1 MKKEGEK
8 MVLGEKDFEFI
19 CPVKTDTMKNI
30 EGGYF
35 CYDCE
40 KKVFDV
46 TEYSED
52 EFTTLK
58 TEQSDLCVNFKKIV
72 TTTLIL
78 NSAFCVASGETYTLS
93 KPILIEQNRE
103 VEMGGGISPIT
114 FFEEENVTVP
124 IEPFIVPPSREDEN
138 STEKDE
144 KGKAV
149 I

>member
-1 MKKEGEK
+1 MKKNNEK
-8 MVLGEKDFEFI
+8 IELSEKDFEFV
-19 CPVKTDTMKNI
+19 CPVKTDTMKDI

-46 TEYSED
+46 TDYTED
-52 EFTTLK
+52 EFITLK
-58 TEQSDLCVNFKKIV
+58 HEQSNLCVNFKKIV

-78 NSAFCVASGETYTLS
+78 NSAFCVASGETHALS
-93 KPILIEQNRE
+93 KPVLLEQNKE
-103 VEMGGGISPIT
+103 IEMGGGIGAIT

-124 IEPFIVPPSREDEN
+124 IEPFIAPPSREDVN
-138 STEKDE
+138 STEEDK
-144 KGKAV
+144 KGKDL

>member
-1 MKKEGEK
+1 MKKESK
-8 MVLGEKDFEFI
+8 KIALSEKDFEFI

-46 TEYSED
+46 TDYTED

-78 NSAFCVASGETYTLS
+78 NSAFCVASGEMYTLS
-93 KPILIEQNRE
+93 KPIFLEQKKE
-103 VEMGGGISPIT
+103 VEMGGGSSPIT

-124 IEPFIVPPSREDEN
+124 IEPFIAPPSKEDEN
-138 STEKDE
+138 STQKEE
-144 KGKAV
+144 KGKE
-149 I
+149 IL